1 MVNKITTIVLC
12 ILFTLSSSCVTT
24 VPNSG
29 KKIDHKKAL
38 ESNLR
43 LGMTYLQNG
52 DRDNAIRSFSK
63 ALEIDKRSAEA
74 YQGMAL
80 VHNLNG
86 ETDLAEENF
95 KKALRGKVS
104 FTKSPIEFSYGLFLS
119 ELDRCDE
126 ALGYFDKA
134 AKDIQYTGRANAL
147 VALGLCAAKTGDRTR
162 AKASYEHALNLNKRL
177 PRASI
182 ELAEMAYS
190 ERDYSNAKKHLDQFA
205 ANTKQTP
212 RSLWLGIRLER
223 IFGNKDKEAS
233 YALALKNLYPYSKE
247 YLEYKNLIEQQL

>member
-1 MVNKITTIVLC
+1 L
-12 ILFTLSSSCVTT
+12 SSCVTT
-24 VPNSG
+24 VNDPG
-29 KKIDHKKAL
+29 KKINHEKAL

-63 ALEIDKRSAEA
+63 ALEIEKRSAEA
-74 YQGMAL
+74 HQGMAL

-86 ETDLAEENF
+86 EIDLAEESF
-95 KKALRGKVS
+95 KKALRGKVTFS
-104 FTKSPIEFSYGLFLS
+104 KSPIELSYGLFLS
-119 ELDRCDE
+119 ELNRCDD
-126 ALGYFDKA
+126 ALPYFENA
-134 AKDIQYTGRANAL
+134 SKDIQYTGRARAL
-147 VALGLCAAKTGDRTR
+147 VALGMCAGETGDRAR
-162 AKASYEHALNLNKRL
+162 AKAAYEHALNLNKRL

-182 ELAEMAYS
+182 ELAEMAYA
-190 ERDYSNAKKHLDQFA
+190 ERDYSNAKKYLDQFA
-205 ANTKQTP
+205 ASTKQTP

-247 YLEYKNLIEQQL
+247 YLEYKNLIEQRL